1 MGRERIQ
8 ESQGKHRL
16 HHSRL
21 LPTMTTCF
29 HVVRLIIIVA
39 VEIGETVV
47 RGTRATAA
55 ADAYA
60 NRVLPGG
67 DDARNF
73 LHNFFLDLHGG
84 VELKRFL
91 FDLNCKESES
101 DRETRVFREYV
112 EINLDD

>member
-29 HVVRLIIIVA
+29 HVVRLIIIVV
-39 VEIGETVV
+39 VEIGKTVV

-60 NRVLPGG
+60 NRILPGR
-67 DDARNF
+67 DDVRNF

-84 VELKRFL
+84 VEAIPI
-91 FDLNCKESES
+91 LNCKESES